1 MVTLYVGLAFGS
13 TLILQ
18 YRSAGP
24 TPSVPLHAFGLL
36 LLVVGVVVPP
46 VLVVAAARQLSKH
59 WVWYTVVA
67 VLFCPIG
74 TFIAAV
80 SLWETRRM
88 QSPPQSRAP
97 LGQA

>member
-1 MVTLYVGLAFGS
+1 MVMLYVGLAFGA

-36 LLVVGVVVPP
+36 LLVLGVAVPP
-46 VLVVAAARQLSKH
+46 VLVVAAARRLSKH
-59 WVWYTVVA
+59 WVWYAVA
-67 VLFCPIG
+67 AVALCPLG
-74 TFIAAV
+74 TFISAV

-88 QSPPQSRAP
+88 QARRESRA
-97 LGQA
+97 A